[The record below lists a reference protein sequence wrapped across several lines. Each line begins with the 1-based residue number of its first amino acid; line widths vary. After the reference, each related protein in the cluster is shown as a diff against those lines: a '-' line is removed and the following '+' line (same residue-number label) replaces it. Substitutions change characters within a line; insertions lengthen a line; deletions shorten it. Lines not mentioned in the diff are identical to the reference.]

1 MSADMVMD
9 IGDNAIARRRLMLRD
24 TLSMLSLL
32 VITGLLF
39 AITLFLFRSFTSHRA
54 DLAQR
59 WSDRGRSALQAS
71 RAPEAIVDLRTALLY
86 APGTRSYELLLAQAL
101 GEAGVQQGKA
111 SLIDE
116 AYNYFLGLWE
126 TTPGD
131 GNINLALARLAAHKG
146 NRDDAVHYYRAAI
159 YGTWEEGNGV
169 EHRAAVRQELARYFI
184 DRHEF
189 QNARTELLIASGN
202 TPDTYERN
210 LTFGQLLEAAQYP
223 ADALAYYQKAL
234 ATRPDDPMALESAG
248 RLAYSI
254 ADYDSAHR
262 LLERA
267 ATQHAPNAAN
277 DGQLARNA
285 AAILRLDPAPS
296 LPQRERAARI
306 IEVRSIAKR
315 RFDAC
320 KQQTSGGQPVSPV
333 LQALA
338 SRWVAPD
345 ATSSLAA
352 MLRDASR
359 QDAALQ
365 LAYDTERQLQSV
377 CGAVSGDD
385 ALVLQLAARSSGKAA
400 GASE

>member
-1 MSADMVMD
+1 MVMD
-9 IGDNAIARRRLMLRD
+9 IGDSAFARRRLMLRD
-24 TLSMLSLL
+24 AVSVLSLL
-32 VITGLLF
+32 LVTGLLF
-39 AITLFLFRSFTSHRA
+39 AITLFLFRSFTAHRA

-59 WSDRGRSALQAS
+59 WSDRGRRALEANRAS
-71 RAPEAIVDLRTALLY
+71 EAVVDLRTALVY
-86 APGTRSYELLLAQAL
+86 APGTRSYELLLAEAL
-101 GEAGVQQGKA
+101 GNAGVQQQKP

-169 EHRAAVRQELARYFI
+169 EHRAAVREELARYFME
-184 DRHEF
+184 RHEV

-202 TPDTYERN
+202 TPDTYERDIS
-210 LTFGQLLEAAQYP
+210 FGRLFEAAQDSKNAMTYYEK
-223 ADALAYYQKAL
+223 AIAL
-234 ATRPDDPMALESAG
+234 RPNDPVALELAG
-248 RLAYSI
+248 RLAYSM

-267 ATQHAPNAAN
+267 AERRAPNAAG
-277 DGQLARNA
+277 DAQLAHDA
-285 AAILRLDPAPS
+285 AAVFALDPAPS
-296 LPQRERAARI
+296 LPQRERAARVVEI
-306 IEVRSIAKR
+306 RGIAKK

-320 KQQTSGGQPVSPV
+320 KQIPAGQPVAPV

-338 SRWVAPD
+338 SRWTGPD
-345 ATSSLAA
+345 ATSSMAA
-352 MLRDASR
+352 MLRDPSR

-365 LAYDTERQLQSV
+365 LAYDTERELQPL
-377 CGAVSGDD
+377 CGAASGDD
-385 ALVLQLAARSSGKAA
+385 ALVLQLAVHSSGKAA
-400 GASE
+400 GGSE

>member
-1 MSADMVMD
+1 MD
-9 IGDNAIARRRLMLRD
+9 IGDSAIARRRLMLRD
-24 TLSMLSLL
+24 GLSMLSLL
-32 VITGLLF
+32 LITGLLF

-59 WSDRGRSALQAS
+59 WSDRGRSALQAN
-71 RAPEAIVDLRTALLY
+71 RAAEAIVDLRTALLY

-101 GEAGVQQGKA
+101 SDAGVQQKKPG
-111 SLIDE
+111 LIDE

-131 GNINLALARLAAHKG
+131 GNINLALARLAAQKG

-159 YGTWEEGNGV
+159 YGTWDEGNGV
-169 EHRAAVRQELARYFI
+169 EHRAVVREELARYFV

-202 TPDTYERN
+202 TPDTYERD

-248 RLAYSI
+248 RLAYSM

-267 ATQHAPNAAN
+267 AARHAPNATN
-277 DGQLARNA
+277 DAQLAHTA
-285 AAILRLDPAPS
+285 AAIAALDPAPS

-306 IEVRSIAKR
+306 IKIRGIAR
-315 RFDAC
+315 ERFDAC
-320 KQQTSGGQPVSPV
+320 KQQTSGGQPAPPV
-333 LQALA
+333 LQTLA
-338 SRWVAPD
+338 TQWTEPD
-345 ATSSLAA
+345 ATSSLTS
-352 MLRDASR
+352 MLRDPSR
-359 QDAALQ
+359 QDPALQ
-365 LAYDTERQLQSV
+365 LAYDTERELQSL
-377 CGAVSGDD
+377 CGAASGDD
-385 ALVLQLAARSSGKAA
+385 ALVLQLAARSTGKAA